1 MTARKTGLAIA
12 AWLFPYFLPRQP
24 NKLNYKPVNPIK
36 KKNKV
41 NRTQPQFTVAFQDE
55 KSQETIN
62 ET

>member
-36 KKNKV
+36 KKIKSTELSLNLLYLSRMRKV
-41 NRTQPQFTVAFQDE
+41 RKP
-55 KSQETIN
+55 
-62 ET
+62 